1 MLSSRLH
8 NQPHALKAHHTL
20 LAIAPESVLV
30 GGAIRDLVLD
40 RRVKDLDYVL
50 PANALT
56 TARRLANTLGGAYYP
71 LDEARQ
77 IGRVV
82 WRWSSKETLS
92 IDVALTRDGSL
103 DADLA
108 ARDFTLNAIA
118 LLPNGEPYDPLGGRS
133 DLDQRLLRTC
143 GTSSLIQDSIR
154 ILRAIRFLYTFHLHP
169 AAGLDTLVRQ
179 ASSGLASVSSERQ
192 RDELFKLFALPDPH
206 FAFLHMHSW
215 GIQQQLFPSLVT
227 LYDMAQSPPHVD
239 NGYEHSL
246 VALRAMARIDRLLRK
261 DVTPADVAEA
271 ILLDKLGPFQ
281 AQLDAYLCHEIVQ
294 NRPRWLWLRFSAL
307 AHDWGKPAVR
317 SVEADGRTRFLG
329 HEHASAHLTDAW
341 MDRYRCATNEMTFV
355 HNVCAGHMRPL
366 SLSRTGLP
374 PSRRSIYRFNRDLG
388 DVATGVIL
396 LHMAD
401 YLATYGP
408 TLTPDQLETH
418 MDLVL
423 SLMAPEFLDD
433 DHGPVPKSLLDGREL
448 MAALALQPGPIIGE
462 LLEQLREAQA
472 LGMIADR
479 ENALAY
485 VRQLMQARREGVP

>member
-1 MLSSRLH
+1 MLASRLY

-30 GGAIRDLVLD
+30 GGAVRDLVLD
-40 RRVKDLDYVL
+40 RRVKDLDYAL
-50 PANALT
+50 PDKALA
-56 TARRLANTLGGAYYP
+56 TARRLANTLGGSYYP
-71 LDEARQ
+71 LDAARQ

-82 WRWSSKETLS
+82 WRCSSEETLS
-92 IDVALTRDGSL
+92 IDVSLTRDGSL
-103 DADLA
+103 DADLV

-118 LLPNGEPYDPLGGRS
+118 LLPNGEPYDPLGGQS

-143 GTSSLIQDSIR
+143 GARSLIQDPIR

-169 AAGLDTLVRQ
+169 AAGLDTLVWQ
-179 ASSGLASVSSERQ
+179 ASPGLARVSPERQ

-215 GIQQQLFPSLVT
+215 GIQQQLFPALAA
-227 LYDMAQSPPHVD
+227 LHDMAQSPPHIY

-246 VALRAMARIDRLLRK
+246 MALRAMARIDRLLRK
-261 DVTPADVAEA
+261 DITPADVIET

-281 AQLDAYLCHEIVQ
+281 VQLDAYLCHEFVQ
-294 NRPRWLWLRFSAL
+294 DRPRWLWLRFAAL

-317 SVEADGRTRFLG
+317 TVEADGRIRFIG
-329 HEHASAHLTDAW
+329 HEHASARLTDAW
-341 MDRYRCATNEMTFV
+341 MERYHCATNEMTFV

-366 SLSRTGLP
+366 SLSHTGLQ
-374 PSRRSIYRFNRDLG
+374 PSRRSIYRFYRDLG
-388 DVATGVIL
+388 DAATGVLL

-408 TLTPDQLETH
+408 TLAPDQLGTH
-418 MDLVL
+418 MDFVL
-423 SLMAPEFLDD
+423 SLMTPAFLYG
-433 DHGPVPKSLLDGREL
+433 DHGPVPKSLLDGKEL

-479 ENALAY
+479 ENAIAY
-485 VRQLMQARREGVP
+485 VRQLMQAQREGGP